1 MPRLKAVAR
10 VFRTT
15 ILHFSTTLTDWEIRL
30 TQNKMENFLSHNR
43 DTVST
48 VPRWEHLLS
57 LLAAYLFLLSWN
69 GYIYG
74 HGDMIELLPYAKWL
88 TDSTLYPKDFF
99 IQHISVQSVN
109 ERYILAYFFSLFGKW
124 MPQAALALHLICGL
138 FLLEG
143 LYRVAK
149 IFIRSRGMIWLA
161 ILIPFIP
168 LMNWNL
174 GGNEMYIPL
183 ITSSTV
189 AKTFGIWALYF
200 FLKKEDFNK
209 NNWYVYILLS
219 IATFIQPLV
228 GLQLFLVMTGAC
240 VLIVIFNMKIEWKT
254 FLPVLFYLLTGGVW
268 VYWLQRDFAEG
279 GIDNRLL
286 FDFLEFRL
294 PHHFIPTYFSKKAAL
309 VLLPLFGWSLFFYYK
324 KNKTVFWMFVLTL
337 LGMLIYTIG
346 VEVLESSTIVS
357 SQWFKTTIWLKSLSV
372 IALFA
377 VLESKIPVLQK
388 AFFQKICT
396 RGLRILGVISIAMIL
411 NPISIFKTKTYD
423 FFFLHQKNA
432 AIEIA
437 EIAKSTTPKDALFI
451 IPMDNTHFKNYSER
465 STYIDYKA
473 VIHRKSIIPIWYE
486 RIQEIYNVNIETR
499 QSGKDNVLIG
509 NQNFRNLTME
519 DLQGFS
525 EKGIQYLLTFQEVN
539 LPLERVG
546 ENEKYVIF
554 KL

>member
-1 MPRLKAVAR
+1 MNNIGFGNPTYIIGQ
-10 VFRTT
+10 FDIT
-15 ILHFSTTLTDWEIRL
+15 
-30 TQNKMENFLSHNR
+30 NKMK
-43 DTVST
+43 
-48 VPRWEHLLS
+48 HLLS
-57 LLAAYLFLLSWN
+57 LFAAYLFLLSWN

-99 IQHISVQSVN
+99 IQHISAQSVN
-109 ERYILAYFFSLFGKW
+109 ERYILAYFFSMFGKW
-124 MPQAALALHLICGL
+124 MPQVALLLHLVCGL

-143 LYRVAK
+143 LFRLAK
-149 IFIRSRGMIWLA
+149 IFIRSQGLIWIA

-189 AKTFGIWALYF
+189 AKVFGIWSIYF
-200 FLKKEDFNK
+200 FLKKENYKK

-228 GLQLFLVMTGAC
+228 GLQLFLVLTGVR
-240 VLIVIFNMKIEWKT
+240 VLIVIFDKKIEWKS
-254 FLPVLFYLLTGGVW
+254 FLPVVFYILTGGVW
-268 VYWLQRDFAEG
+268 VFWLQRDFAEG

-294 PHHFIPTYFSKKAAL
+294 PHHFIPTYFSKKAAI
-309 VLLPLFGWSLFFYYK
+309 VLLPLFAWSLFFYYK
-324 KNKTVFWMFVLTL
+324 KNKTVFWMFALTL

-372 IALFA
+372 IALLCF
-377 VLESKIPVLQK
+377 LENKIPILQK
-388 AFFQKICT
+388 EIFQKICT
-396 RGLRILGVISIAMIL
+396 WGLRIMGIISIAMIL
-411 NPISIFKTKTYD
+411 NPVSIFKTKTYD
-423 FFFLHQKNA
+423 FFFLNKKNTE
-432 AIEIA
+432 IGIA
-437 EIAKSTTPKDALFI
+437 EIAKAVTPKDALFI
-451 IPMDNTHFKNYSER
+451 IPMHLTHFKNYSER

-486 RIQEIYNVNIETR
+486 RIQEVYDINIETR
-499 QSGKDNVLIG
+499 QSGKDNVMVG

-519 DLQGFS
+519 DLQVFS
-525 EKGIQYLLTFQEVN
+525 EKGIQYLLTFKEVD
-539 LPLERVG
+539 LPLKRIG
-546 ENEKYVIF
+546 ENENYVIF

>member
-1 MPRLKAVAR
+1 
-10 VFRTT
+10 
-15 ILHFSTTLTDWEIRL
+15 
-30 TQNKMENFLSHNR
+30 MENFLSNNR
-43 DTVST
+43 DAVGTVS
-48 VPRWEHLLS
+48 RWEHLLS

-88 TDSTLYPKDFF
+88 IDSTLYPQDFF
-99 IQHISVQSVN
+99 IQHISAQSIN

-124 MPQAALALHLICGL
+124 MPQVALVLHIICGL

-143 LYRVAK
+143 LFRIAK
-149 IFIRSRGMIWLA
+149 IFIRSRGLIWMA

-189 AKTFGIWALYF
+189 AKVFGIWAIYF
-200 FLKKEDFNK
+200 FLKKENSK
-209 NNWYVYILLS
+209 NNNWYVYVLLS

-228 GLQLFLVMTGAC
+228 GLQLFLVLTGAR
-240 VLIVIFNMKIEWKT
+240 VLIVIFGKGVEWKT
-254 FLPVLFYLLTGGVW
+254 FLPVLFYLLTGGIW
-268 VYWLQRDFAEG
+268 VFWLQRDFAEG

-294 PHHFIPTYFSKKAAL
+294 PHHFIPTYFSKKAAI

-324 KNKTVFWMFVLTL
+324 KNKTVFWIFILTL
-337 LGMLIYTIG
+337 LGILIYTIG
-346 VEVLESSTIVS
+346 VEILENSTIVS

-372 IALFA
+372 IALFSF
-377 VLESKIPVLQK
+377 LENRILVLQK
-388 AFFQKICT
+388 EFFQKICT
-396 RGLRILGVISIAMIL
+396 WGLRILGVISITMIL
-411 NPISIFKTKTYD
+411 NPVSVFKTKTYD
-423 FFFLHQKNA
+423 FFFLNKKNA
-432 AIEIA
+432 EIEIA
-437 EIAKSTTPKDALFI
+437 KIAKAKTPKDALFI
-451 IPMDNTHFKNYSER
+451 IPMNHTHFKNYSER

-473 VIHRKSIIPIWYE
+473 VIHRKSIIPIWYK
-486 RIQEIYNVNIETR
+486 RIQEIYKVNIETR
-499 QSGKDNVLIG
+499 QSGKDNVMTG
-509 NQNFRNLTME
+509 NQNFKNLTLAE
-519 DLQGFS
+519 LQKIS
-525 EKGIQYLLTFQEVN
+525 EKGIQYLLTFKDVN

-546 ENEKYVIF
+546 ENEEFVIY

>member
-1 MPRLKAVAR
+1 MSWIFKS
-10 VFRTT
+10 T
-15 ILHFSTTLTDWEIRL
+15 ILNSSTTKNGFGNPSYIY
-30 TQNKMENFLSHNR
+30 KMENFLSNNHATVT
-43 DTVST
+43 TVS
-48 VPRWEHLLS
+48 RWDHLLT
-57 LLAAYLFLLSWN
+57 LLAAYLLLLAWN

-88 TDSTLYPKDFF
+88 TDSTLYSEDFF
-99 IQHISVQSVN
+99 IQHISTQSIN
-109 ERYILAYFFSLFGKW
+109 ERYILAYFFSWFGKW
-124 MPQAALALHLICGL
+124 MPQMAMLLHFICGL

-143 LYRVAK
+143 LFRVAK
-149 IFIRSRGMIWLA
+149 IFIRSRGLIWLA
-161 ILIPFIP
+161 ILIPIIP

-189 AKTFGIWALYF
+189 AKTFGIWAIYF
-200 FLKKEDFNK
+200 FLKKEDFKK

-228 GLQLFLVMTGAC
+228 GLQLFLVMTGVR
-240 VLIVIFNMKIEWKT
+240 VLIVIFNMNLEWKT
-254 FLPVLFYLLTGGVW
+254 FLPIIFYLLTGGIW

-324 KNKTVFWMFVLTL
+324 KSKTVFWMFVLTIF
-337 LGMLIYTIG
+337 GMLIYIIG
-346 VEVLESSTIVS
+346 VKVLESSTIVS

-372 IALFA
+372 IALFSF
-377 VLESKIPVLQK
+377 LENKIPFLRKDFVQN
-388 AFFQKICT
+388 ISIW
-396 RGLRILGVISIAMIL
+396 RLRILGVISIIIIST
-411 NPISIFKTKTYD
+411 PISIFKNMTYD
-423 FFFLHQKNA
+423 FFFLQQVNTE
-432 AIEIA
+432 IEIA
-437 EIAKSTTPKDALFI
+437 EIAKSMTPKDALFI
-451 IPMDNTHFKNYSER
+451 IPMNHTHFKNYSER

-486 RIQEIYNVNIETR
+486 RIEEIYNINIETR
-499 QSGKDNVLIG
+499 QSGKDNVVTG
-509 NQNFRNLTME
+509 NQNFRKLTME
-519 DLQGFS
+519 NLS
-525 EKGIQYLLTFQEVN
+525 ILKEKGIQYLLTFKDVD
-539 LPLERVG
+539 LALERVG
-546 ENEKYVIF
+546 ENADFVIY

>member
-1 MPRLKAVAR
+1 
-10 VFRTT
+10 
-15 ILHFSTTLTDWEIRL
+15 
-30 TQNKMENFLSHNR
+30 MENFLLNNR
-43 DTVST
+43 DTVSS
-48 VPRWEHLLS
+48 VIRWEHLLS

-99 IQHISVQSVN
+99 IQHISDQSIN
-109 ERYILAYFFSLFGKW
+109 ERYILAYFFSWFGKW
-124 MPQAALALHLICGL
+124 MPQVALLLHLVCGL

-143 LYRVAK
+143 LFRVAK
-149 IFIRSRGMIWLA
+149 IFIRSRGLIWIA
-161 ILIPFIP
+161 ILIPFVP

-189 AKTFGIWALYF
+189 AKTFGIWAVYF
-200 FLKKEDFNK
+200 FIKKENFEN

-228 GLQLFLVMTGAC
+228 GLQLFLLLTGVR
-240 VLIVIFNMKIEWKT
+240 VLNVIFDRKMEWRK
-254 FLPVLFYLLTGGVW
+254 FLPVLFYVLTGGVW
-268 VYWLQRDFAEG
+268 VFWLQRDFAEG

-294 PHHFIPTYFSKKAAL
+294 PHHFVPSYFSKKAAI
-309 VLLPLFGWSLFFYYK
+309 VLLPLFGWSLFFFWR
-324 KNKTVFWMFVLTL
+324 KNRDVFWLFVLAL
-337 LGMLIYTIG
+337 SGVLIYTIG
-346 VEVLESSTIVS
+346 MEVLESSTIVS

-372 IALFA
+372 IALFSF
-377 VLESKIPVLQK
+377 LENKISVLQEE
-388 AFFQKICT
+388 FFQKICT
-396 RGLRILGVISIAMIL
+396 WGLRFLGIISIAMIL

-432 AIEIA
+432 EIEIA

-473 VIHRKSIIPIWYE
+473 VIHRKSIIPIWYQ
-486 RIQEIYNVNIETR
+486 RIQEIYDIDIQTR
-499 QSGKDNVLIG
+499 QSGKDNVMTG

-519 DLQGFS
+519 ELEVLNQ
-525 EKGIQYLLTFQEVN
+525 KGIQYLLTFKELD